1 MAFADDRPKV
11 AEVFDEL
18 KRFHVYDHT
27 HDRWVMS
34 GVDFGDCVALQHV
47 YDSDDESEQAHI
59 FSSID
64 TITEE
69 DESLTVVYEDDQGG
83 EYDEVA
89 IDMEVAGEAA
99 NVVTD
104 AVASLKGVDPERVR
118 VATLSAPN
126 VVQYFLAPEG
136 VDDE

>member
-1 MAFADDRPKV
+1 MPLADAPSTAD
-11 AEVFDEL
+11 VFDEL
-18 KRFHVYDHT
+18 KRFHVYDHAN
-27 HDRWVMS
+27 DRWVMS
-34 GVDFGDCVALQHV
+34 GVDFGDCVALQHA
-47 YDSDDESEQAHI
+47 YDEDGQQARI

-64 TITEE
+64 TVTEDDE
-69 DESLTVVYEDDQGG
+69 DLTVVYEDDRGG

-104 AVASLKGVDPERVR
+104 AVASLEDVDPERVR

-136 VDDE
+136 VDGE

>member
-1 MAFADDRPKV
+1 MVFADDMPKV

-18 KRFHVYDHT
+18 KRFHVYDHS

-34 GVDFGDCVALQHV
+34 GVDFGGCVALQHV
-47 YDSDDESEQAHI
+47 YDDEDRQEAHI

-69 DESLTVVYEDDQGG
+69 DESLTVVYEDDRGG

-104 AVASLKGVDPERVR
+104 AVASLEGVDPERVR
-118 VATLSAPN
+118 VAALSAPN

-136 VDDE
+136 VDDG